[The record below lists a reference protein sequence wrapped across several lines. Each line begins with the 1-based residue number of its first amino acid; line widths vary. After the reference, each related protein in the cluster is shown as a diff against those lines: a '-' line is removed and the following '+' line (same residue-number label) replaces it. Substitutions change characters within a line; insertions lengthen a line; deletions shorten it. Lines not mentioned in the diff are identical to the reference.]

1 MADDPRR
8 KSSSTLTSMT
18 TMTTATHDFA
28 PSPSMN
34 QTGQSGSAQYQNQR
48 GYSTMPNQRLSMPVA
63 AAYSNNPQGGLT
75 RSPSYG
81 SSIHHPTSPPIPA
94 VNNDY
99 SPNFYPVQ
107 ESGNGGGND
116 EWRSKRFSSATN
128 MTFGPMPGRRD
139 GLEPLAEHDT
149 VGEVPVFNQS
159 HYPSAWPKVARAY
172 SHKLTSRQEQLARR
186 HPTPVSHP
194 HSLHQ

>member
-63 AAYSNNPQGGLT
+63 AAYNPQGGLT

-159 HYPSAWPKVARAY
+159 PYPSAWPKVARAY

-186 HPTPVSHP
+186 HPTPVSLP
-194 HSLHQ
+194 HSLPR